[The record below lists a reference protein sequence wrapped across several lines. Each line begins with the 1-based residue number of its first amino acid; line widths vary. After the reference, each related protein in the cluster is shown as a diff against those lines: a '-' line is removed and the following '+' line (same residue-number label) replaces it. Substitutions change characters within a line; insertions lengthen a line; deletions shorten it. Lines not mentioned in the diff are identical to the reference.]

1 MSNQDLDTEIQLSHN
16 LKDQIMEKV
25 QTETEVGFT
34 STPYSAEEV
43 APLQKSIEQLTKGE
57 VIDTAMDEDDNI
69 HPLMNSILP
78 VPYNLVA
85 ETKEGQRLYNTETKE
100 LLSVEDTAEVFEDFE
115 LGRIV
120 DLREGQK
127 RVRVNLDEESGLIHA
142 EGSEND
148 YTFDSHLVVPA
159 AIIDFDQDKIAVDLQ
174 APETPIHYSD
184 NTVTVADILNST
196 SETGSKDV
204 EQLNETVA
212 ATHHQ
217 TGEPCFVGSENY
229 PDYPET
235 EAAGDESF
243 ALSAEGSFEAK
254 VEIPGVE
261 EAAQSGEK
269 RIALIGG
276 AATPSLAALT
286 ATNQFFGQKQA
297 EEAKAE
303 DVPTPLVG
311 NELSSAEK
319 KRRAA
324 EQHNQE
330 MRSKGKLCVVKFR
343 TSGLTMRYEI
353 LTMSNRAINV
363 QKDRGIFAIYTLNS
377 AVAAPRLNIL
387 PYAQTHN
394 QSMINQVT
402 LDWLID
408 QLGETVAFELR
419 SGRILDTTPR
429 KFEVTLSE
437 AEWVAKGFYV
447 NNGNVNFFE

>member
-16 LKDQIMEKV
+16 LKDQIMEKA
-25 QTETEVGFT
+25 QTEIEVGFT

-43 APLQKSIEQLTKGE
+43 APLEKSIEQLTKGE
-57 VIDTAMDEDDNI
+57 VVDTAMDEDDNI
-69 HPLMNSILP
+69 HPLKNSILP

-127 RVRVNLDEESGLIHA
+127 RIRVNLDEESGLIHA

-148 YTFDSHLVVPA
+148 YTFGANLFIPA
-159 AIIDFDQDKIAVDLQ
+159 VATIYNQQ
-174 APETPIHYSD
+174 PEGKES
-184 NTVTVADILNST
+184 
-196 SETGSKDV
+196 V

-212 ATHHQ
+212 VTHHQ
-217 TGEPCFVGSENY
+217 TGEPCFIGSENY
-229 PDYPET
+229 PNYPET
-235 EAAGDESF
+235 EAAYDESY

-254 VEIPGVE
+254 VEIPGAE